1 MGSLRRRTRDLHLDL
16 GLARGTGIWTP
27 PHDDT
32 DAALRLMD
40 TTLRPIKSYAARV
53 SEPRSASAGAAG
65 QSPMEETSHDVLLP
79 YVTLHGQVRTG
90 QVRSGR
96 VKSRLVRSYSSMA
109 HQSQQK
115 VASHVF

>member
-1 MGSLRRRTRDLHLDL
+1 MASALMGSLRRRTRDLHLDL

-40 TTLRPIKSYAARV
+40 TTLRPIKSYAARA

-65 QSPMEETSHDVLLP
+65 QSPTEETSHDVLLS
-79 YVTLHGQVRTG
+79 YVTLHRPGQIG
-90 QVRSGR
+90 
-96 VKSRLVRSYSSMA
+96 
-109 HQSQQK
+109 
-115 VASHVF
+115 